1 MKVIANVTLC
11 QGHAR
16 CADICP
22 GAFTTDNQLGRVVV
36 RLREIP
42 PGLEEDVMTA
52 VNNCP
57 EGALAVEHDQ

>member
-1 MKVIANVTLC
+1 MRVFANAELC

-22 GAFTTDNQLGRVVV
+22 QVFTTDAQLGKVIV
-36 RLREIP
+36 RSSEIP
-42 PGLEEDVMTA
+42 AALEEDVMAA

-57 EGALAVEHDQ
+57 EGALAVQDE